1 MLGSFLCGFQ
11 FDTGRG
17 LHRGAGFTTPAGHDK
32 AGVNTHKDIERRPAI
47 HDSAEH
53 GSQPSRWMNAPRG
66 TSRSRELAVAQF
78 ERDPVQSI
86 LLAAGRLCPSC
97 TQIMRL
103 VRTTSRFGD
112 LPALYTFECRACGI
126 SHIEAC
132 LTT

>member
-86 LLAAGRLCPSC
+86 LLAAGRRCARAALKSC
-97 TQIMRL
+97 GSFEQHPDLATFPTFIRL
-103 VRTTSRFGD
+103 NAELVAYRT
-112 LPALYTFECRACGI
+112 
-126 SHIEAC
+126 
-132 LTT
+132 